1 MGLMAVADTVKQRS
15 HPTGWKTVHRL
26 NFLSIGGWYSRSR
39 VNSETGRRAGSNR
52 RVELWQ
58 ATLSQF
64 FKAVGAVGCG
74 TPSGYESI
82 SHSAY
87 PPSANQMVAR
97 ARTRSPRLGT
107 LGLRAADLAAAALGG
122 RPRPRL
128 AGCSIA

>member
-1 MGLMAVADTVKQRS
+1 MARNVEAGKTETGEIRVAQSLLDGRMS
-15 HPTGWKTVHRL
+15 GHAP
-26 NFLSIGGWYSRSR
+26 
-39 VNSETGRRAGSNR
+39 EPGRRAGSNR